1 MSWKSEAERGTA
13 DEPEQSSL
21 QRWRCISEPVFKR
34 QSLEST
40 AKGSPSQ
47 EERGGECNAV
57 NLSFTWTTG
66 TKTAMD
72 GVEGNKEA
80 LLLLKTGAER

>member
-1 MSWKSEAERGTA
+1 MGVHQGTLYSSANLWK
-13 DEPEQSSL
+13 EPPKARRL
-21 QRWRCISEPVFKR
+21 K
-34 QSLEST
+34 
-40 AKGSPSQ
+40 KK
-47 EERGGECNAV
+47 EEENAGAV
-57 NLSFTWTTG
+57 HLGFTWTTG